1 MYKIIDELLEKS
13 SGGDK
18 NSKSE
23 LLNKLRPL
31 IISSIN
37 RYYPNS
43 KDYEDLIQDG
53 NIVILECINNYDVS
67 KGVYFLGYVKTM
79 LKYNYLQNH
88 RQKHMISLNNPI
100 GDDTENEMIDLLQ
113 SEDLEPID
121 FLVITE
127 NNEMLR
133 NCLGVLTERQR
144 QVVIYFYIE
153 NISIGDIAKHLQISY
168 RTVVNTK
175 TKAMEKLRCELL
187 RKGL

>member
-13 SGGDK
+13 RGGDK
-18 NSKSE
+18 NSKAE

-37 RYYPNS
+37 KYYPNS
-43 KDYEDLIQDG
+43 RDYEDLIQDG
-53 NIVILECINNYDVS
+53 NIVIIECINNYDIS

-88 RQKHMISLNNPI
+88 RLKHMISLNSPV
-100 GDDTENEMIDLLQ
+100 GDDNDNEMMDLLK
-113 SEDLEPID
+113 SEDLEPIET
-121 FLVITE
+121 LIITE
-127 NNEMLR
+127 TNEILR

-144 QVVIYFYIE
+144 DIVIFFYIE
-153 NISIGDIAKHLQISY
+153 NISIGDIAKNLQISY

-175 TKAMEKLRCELL
+175 TKAIDKLRRELL